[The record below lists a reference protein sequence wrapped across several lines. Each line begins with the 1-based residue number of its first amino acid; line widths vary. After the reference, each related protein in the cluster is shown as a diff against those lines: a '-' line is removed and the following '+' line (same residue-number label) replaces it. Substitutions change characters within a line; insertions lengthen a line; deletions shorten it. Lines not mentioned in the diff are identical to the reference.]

1 MDKRIKK
8 MILAAMFSAMAIILY
23 LAPKFSLPIFP
34 SFLEF
39 NFSMLPIIICG
50 FALGPVY
57 GLVAV
62 ALRFGGNLI
71 VEGTT
76 TASVGELMD
85 LMLGSAVVI
94 SASCCNQFIKLKEPI
109 KSIITVAVGIVVWIL
124 AGSILNAFYAIPNY
138 LKLYFGGNVEGL
150 VGMLKVIP
158 GVNSTNYLPK
168 YILFAVIPFNLMLS
182 SVVFLVT
189 MLVHKRIKLL
199 YEKEEKE
206 DTNDE
211 ENA

>member
-1 MDKRIKK
+1 
-8 MILAAMFSAMAIILY
+8 
-23 LAPKFSLPIFP
+23 
-34 SFLEF
+34 
-39 NFSMLPIIICG
+39 
-50 FALGPVY
+50 
-57 GLVAV
+57 
-62 ALRFGGNLI
+62 
-71 VEGTT
+71 
-76 TASVGELMD
+76 
-85 LMLGSAVVI
+85 
-94 SASCCNQFIKLKEPI
+94 
-109 KSIITVAVGIVVWIL
+109 
-124 AGSILNAFYAIPNY
+124 
-138 LKLYFGGNVEGL
+138 
-150 VGMLKVIP
+150 MLKVIP